1 MIEFRGHSTQRE
13 STPDSLSKVMNS
25 LRTTRIRGMR
35 VIPLGESLSEDTLLA
50 VARGESV
57 KLRLG
62 RDAAAR
68 VAAARQTVEDIV
80 KAGKP
85 VYGVNTGFGALAS
98 ESIAAKD
105 VGTLQRNLLLS
116 HAVGFGDDMRPDEK
130 RLALLLRIH
139 SMCRGV
145 SGVRPQ
151 VVRWL
156 IRLFDSG
163 WLPRVP
169 EKGSVGACGDL
180 APLAHL
186 ALPLIGEGELV
197 SPKGRVLS
205 AKRALAKI
213 GLEPMELGAKEGLAL
228 INGVQISN
236 AIGLA
241 AFARLRHLSAGA
253 DVAGALSVE
262 AIMGSHRPFDA
273 RVVKVRPHPGAAAT
287 SSNLRKLLR
296 GSEVRKAH
304 LNCDRVQD
312 PYSFRCMPQVHGAAK
327 DAIAHLGE
335 VLIREATSA
344 TDNPLIFPSKGD
356 SISAGNFHGQPIAL
370 PLDYAAN
377 ACCTWGNISE
387 RRTSELIHPAMS
399 GLPAFLTPEPGLNSG
414 LMIPQVVAAALIS
427 ENKVLAHPASADSVT
442 TSADQEDHVS
452 MANHAAR
459 KLRESVNNTER
470 VVAIEFYTAAQAR
483 EFRREYRAGMGAEAA
498 YAAIR
503 EVVRPLK
510 GDRYMGPELDQVHE
524 LVTEGIILR
533 AAEREVG
540 TLAS

>member
-1 MIEFRGHSTQRE
+1 MAQLT
-13 STPDSLSKVMNS
+13 
-25 LRTTRIRGMR
+25 
-35 VIPLGESLSEDTLLA
+35 LGNPLSEDTLLA
-50 VARGESV
+50 VADGQAVR
-57 KLRLG
+57 LRFG
-62 RDAAAR
+62 REAQARVRAAR
-68 VAAARQTVEDIV
+68 STVDMIV
-80 KAGKP
+80 KSGRP

-98 ESIAAKD
+98 RSIDAAD
-105 VGTLQRNLLLS
+105 TGTLQRNLLLS
-116 HAVGFGDDMRPDEK
+116 HAVGCGEDMRPEEK
-130 RLALLLRIH
+130 RLALLLRIQ
-139 SMCRGV
+139 SMCQGV
-145 SGVRPQ
+145 SGVRPE

-156 IRLFDSG
+156 MRLFDSG

-169 EKGSVGACGDL
+169 EQGSVGACGDL

-186 ALPLIGEGELV
+186 ALPLVGAGEMV
-197 SPKGRVLS
+197 SPEGKQMS
-205 AKRALAKI
+205 TPRALKKI
-213 GLEPMELGAKEGLAL
+213 GLAPMELAAKEGLAL

-241 AFARLRHLSAGA
+241 ALARLRRLSASA

-262 AIMGSHRPFDA
+262 GLQGSHSPFDA
-273 RVVKVRPHPGAAAT
+273 RVVQVRPHPGAAAT
-287 SSNLRKLLR
+287 AGNLRKLLR
-296 GSEVRKAH
+296 GSQVAKSHAQ
-304 LNCDRVQD
+304 CDRVQD

-327 DAIAHLGE
+327 DAVAHLAE
-335 VLIREATSA
+335 VLVREANAA
-344 TDNPLIFPSKGD
+344 TDNPLVFPDRGD

-377 ACCTWGNISE
+377 ACCSWGNISE

-459 KLRESVNNTER
+459 KLRQSVQNTER

-483 EFRREYRAGMGAEAA
+483 EFNLDLRAGNGAQAA
-498 YAAIR
+498 YERLRADIPA
-503 EVVRPLK
+503 LK
-510 GDRYMGPELDQVHE
+510 QDRYMGPELDHAHE
-524 LVTEGIILR
+524 LVSSGALLA
-533 AAEREVG
+533 AAEAAVG
-540 TLAS
+540 KLLR

>member
-1 MIEFRGHSTQRE
+1 MAA
-13 STPDSLSKVMNS
+13 LS
-25 LRTTRIRGMR
+25 
-35 VIPLGESLSEDTLLA
+35 LGEPLSEELLLA
-50 VARGESV
+50 VARGARPKLKFGREAQERV
-57 KLRLG
+57 K
-62 RDAAAR
+62 AAR
-68 VAAARQTVEDIV
+68 RTVEDIV
-80 KAGKP
+80 KAGRP

-98 ESIAAKD
+98 RSIDASD
-105 VGTLQRNLLLS
+105 TGTLQRNLLLS
-116 HAVGFGDDMRPDEK
+116 HAVGFGDDMQPEEK
-130 RLALLLRIH
+130 RLALLLRIQ

-156 IRLFDSG
+156 MKMFESG

-186 ALPLIGEGELV
+186 ALPLVGSGEMV
-197 SPKGRVLS
+197 SPEGKLVPT
-205 AKRALAKI
+205 ARALKKI
-213 GLEPMELGAKEGLAL
+213 GLEPIELAAKEGLAL

-241 AFARLRHLSAGA
+241 ALARLRNLSISA
-253 DVAGALSVE
+253 DIAGALSVE
-262 AIMGSHRPFDA
+262 AILGSHRPFDP
-273 RVVKVRPHPGAAAT
+273 RVVEVRPHPGAAAT
-287 SSNLRKLLR
+287 SANLRKLLR
-296 GSEVRKAH
+296 GSQVAKAH

-327 DAIAHLGE
+327 DAVAHAAE
-335 VLIREATSA
+335 VLVREANAA
-344 TDNPLIFPSKGD
+344 TDNPLIFPDRGD

-377 ACCTWGNISE
+377 ACCSWGNISE

-399 GLPAFLTPEPGLNSG
+399 GLPAFLTPKPGLNSG

-452 MANHAAR
+452 MANYAAR
-459 KLRESVNNTER
+459 KLRQSIGNLER
-470 VVAIEFYTAAQAR
+470 VIAIEFYTAAQAR
-483 EFRREYRAGMGAEAA
+483 EFHAELSAGKGAEAA
-498 YAAIR
+498 YARLRQDIPA
-503 EVVRPLK
+503 LK
-510 GDRYMGPELDQVHE
+510 EDRYMGPELDHAHE
-524 LVTEGIILR
+524 LLASGALAD
-533 AAEREVG
+533 AAEAVVG
-540 TLAS
+540 KLAV